1 MNFQRDALASEL
13 IDYRKNLDG
22 ATVLSAV
29 ENKID
34 RPNVIRTFR
43 LAASDA
49 AGDRPESS
57 FLLLLHGHFKPFAF
71 PESVDSFEVH
81 CPAFLAEQSCDQAIA
96 VAGKLADKLQN
107 PSHQPWLVVF
117 NARFIALAA
126 AWLADRLTSPTLR
139 DAAGLHDVA
148 DSRASASRA

>member
-57 FLLLLHGHFKPFAF
+57 FLMLFNGHFKPFAF

-96 VAGKLADKLQN
+96 VTGGTPRQAPKSE
-107 PSHQPWLVVF
+107 P
-117 NARFIALAA
+117 
-126 AWLADRLTSPTLR
+126 PTLAR
-139 DAAGLHDVA
+139 RL
-148 DSRASASRA
+148 